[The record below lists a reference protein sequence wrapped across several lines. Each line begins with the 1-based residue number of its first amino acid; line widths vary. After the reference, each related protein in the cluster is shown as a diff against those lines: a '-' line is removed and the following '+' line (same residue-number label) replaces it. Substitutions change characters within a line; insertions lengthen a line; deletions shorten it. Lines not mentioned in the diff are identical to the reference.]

1 MLRDPSRVPPKL
13 TAVPRHIAIV
23 MDGNGRWANSRGLTR
38 TEGHRAGEAALFD
51 VVAGAIE
58 IGVEYITVFAFSTE
72 NWRRSPEEV
81 RFLMGFNREV
91 LRNRRDQLAEWNVRL
106 RWIGTERRLWSSVIS
121 ELREAERKTAK
132 NTGLTLTMAVNYG
145 GRQELVMAMQKIAAD
160 VALGKLKP
168 ERITER
174 TIQRSLFAPDLPD
187 VDLFLRSSGEQ
198 RLSNFLPWQ
207 TSYSELVFSP
217 TLWPDFNREVLWQ
230 AVAEY
235 GQRQRR
241 FGAAADSP
249 LN

>member
-1 MLRDPSRVPPKL
+1 
-13 TAVPRHIAIV
+13 
-23 MDGNGRWANSRGLTR
+23 
-38 TEGHRAGEAALFD
+38 
-51 VVAGAIE
+51 
-58 IGVEYITVFAFSTE
+58 
-72 NWRRSPEEV
+72 
-81 RFLMGFNREV
+81 MGFNREV

-121 ELREAERKTAK
+121 ELREAERQTAK

-145 GRQELVMAMQKIAAD
+145 GRQELVRAVQKIAAD
-160 VALGKLKP
+160 VALGKLQP

-174 TIQRSLFAPDLPD
+174 TIQRSLFAPELPD

>member
-1 MLRDPSRVPPKL
+1 
-13 TAVPRHIAIV
+13 

-51 VVAGAIE
+51 VVSGAIE

-121 ELREAERKTAK
+121 ELREAQRQTAK
-132 NTGLTLTMAVNYG
+132 NTGLTLTMAINYG
-145 GRQELVMAMQKIAAD
+145 GRQELVLAVQKIAAE
-160 VALGKLKP
+160 AAAGKLAP

-174 TIQRSLFAPDLPD
+174 TIQRSLFAPELPD

-198 RLSNFLPWQ
+198 RLSNFLSWQ
-207 TSYSELVFSP
+207 TSYSELVFSSV
-217 TLWPDFNREVLWQ
+217 LWPDFNREVLWQ
-230 AVAEY
+230 AVKEY

>member
-1 MLRDPSRVPPKL
+1 
-13 TAVPRHIAIV
+13 

-121 ELREAERKTAK
+121 ELREAELQTAK

-145 GRQELVMAMQKIAAD
+145 GRQELVAAVQKIAAD
-160 VALGKLKP
+160 VAMGKLKP

-174 TIQRSLFAPDLPD
+174 TIQRSLFAPELPD

-207 TSYSELVFSP
+207 TSYSELVFSS